1 MGSCQT
7 KNRYHNSEARQIR
20 LVRDANTA
28 EDADE
33 KKKRRKIK
41 SQEIIK
47 KEIYALFE
55 DYDTNKDGKLSL
67 Q

>member
-7 KNRYHNSEARQIR
+7 KNRYHDSEERQIR

-41 SQEIIK
+41 SQETIK